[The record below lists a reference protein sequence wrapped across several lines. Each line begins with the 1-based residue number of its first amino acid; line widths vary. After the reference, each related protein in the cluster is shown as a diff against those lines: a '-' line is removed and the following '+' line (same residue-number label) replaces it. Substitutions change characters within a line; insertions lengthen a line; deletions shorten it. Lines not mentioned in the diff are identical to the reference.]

1 MRQKIIDE
9 CIRLFNEKGCR
20 FTLDD
25 IVAGLHISRK
35 TIYKYFLSKDDIL
48 YSMLEETMA
57 GIRAQQRRLALDE
70 TLPTREKLRRALTI
84 DTKYEHEI
92 KLEKFYEFE
101 QYMPQV
107 YRRFLES
114 YEEEWSLVD
123 RLLAQ
128 GMDEGVYRRM
138 NVPLVRTLLQN
149 GMQMLYRGNF
159 LERSGISYTAAER
172 QMVDIVLSGIELPE
186 GKKC

>member
-1 MRQKIIDE
+1 MRRGGDGVRQKIIDE

-92 KLEKFYEFE
+92 KSRKILRIRAGY
-101 QYMPQV
+101 P
-107 YRRFLES
+107 RRS
-114 YEEEWSLVD
+114 TGASSNPT
-123 RLLAQ
+123 
-128 GMDEGVYRRM
+128 RR
-138 NVPLVRTLLQN
+138 N
-149 GMQMLYRGNF
+149 GAWWTGCSRRAWTRASTG
-159 LERSGISYTAAER
+159 A
-172 QMVDIVLSGIELPE
+172 
-186 GKKC
+186 